1 MNNIIKNLDIEFV
14 RNKFPVFRNP
24 KTKDLAFFENAGGTY
39 VPDSVID
46 KLNKFMTETKV
57 QPYGDFS
64 SSIEAG
70 NEMDNSI
77 NKIAEL
83 LNIEKDEFIIGP
95 STTMNMFL
103 LSRAIKHWLN
113 KGDEIIVTNQDHEA
127 NIGAWRKLA
136 DEEIIVKEWSL
147 NKDSAELEIDELKS
161 LINENTKFIC
171 VCHTSNIVASIN
183 NLKEIVDL
191 AHKNNIKVVGDGVAY
206 MAHDLPN
213 LKEIDLDFYG
223 FSLYKT
229 FGPHLALL
237 YGKKELL
244 EKTKN
249 LNHEFLSKE
258 IPLTLNP
265 GGPNHEELACLSG
278 LTDYYEELYNH
289 HFSDQT
295 INLHEK
301 GKTIFKLIYSHEEQL
316 MEKLLSFLK
325 SKNNV
330 KLIGKS
336 THLRSERM
344 PTVSFTVNNKSSL
357 IIAQE
362 AGRNGI
368 GIRNGD
374 FYAWRC
380 LKGLGIDTN
389 DGVIRISMVHYNSME
404 EVEKLIKFLE
414 INI

>member
-1 MNNIIKNLDIEFV
+1 MSKTLDIEFV
-14 RNKFPVFRNP
+14 RNKFPVFKNS

-39 VPDSVID
+39 VPDTVIN
-46 KLNKFMTETKV
+46 KLNKFMIETKV
-57 QPYGDFS
+57 QPYGDFPP
-64 SSIEAG
+64 SIEAG
-70 NEMDNSI
+70 DEMDNSI

-83 LNIEKDEFIIGP
+83 LNIGKDEFIIGP

-103 LSRAIKHWLN
+103 LSRGIKHWLN

-127 NIGAWRKLA
+127 NIGAWRKLE
-136 DEEIIVKEWSL
+136 DEEIIIKEWLL
-147 NKDSAELEIDELKS
+147 NKDSAELEIEDLKL
-161 LINENTKFIC
+161 LINEKTKIIC

-191 AHKNNIKVVGDGVAY
+191 AHQNDIKVVGDGVAY
-206 MAHDLPN
+206 MAHDLAD
-213 LKEIDLDFYG
+213 LKGIGLDFYG

-244 EKTKN
+244 EETKN

-278 LTDYYEELYNH
+278 LTDYYEDLHNH
-289 HFSDQT
+289 HFSNEKL
-295 INLHEK
+295 NLYEK
-301 GKTIFKLIYSHEEQL
+301 AKEIFRLVYSHEEQL

-325 SKNNV
+325 SKNNI

-336 THLRSERM
+336 THLRNERM
-344 PTVSFTVNNKSSL
+344 PTVSFTVKDKSSL
-357 IIAQE
+357 SIAQA
-362 AGRNGI
+362 AGKNGI

-380 LKGLGIDTN
+380 LKGLGIDTD

-404 EVEKLIKFLE
+404 EVEKLINFLE
-414 INI
+414 ISI

>member
-1 MNNIIKNLDIEFV
+1 MDKFLDIDFV
-14 RNKFPVFRNP
+14 RSKFPVFNNP
-24 KTKDLAFFENAGGTY
+24 KTKGFAFFENAGGTY
-39 VPDSVID
+39 VPNSVIK

-57 QPYGDFS
+57 QPYGDFP

-70 NEMDNSI
+70 EEMDKSI
-77 NKIAEL
+77 SKISEL
-83 LNIEKDEFIIGP
+83 LNIDKDEFIVGP

-127 NIGAWRKLA
+127 NIGAWRKLS
-136 DEEIIVKEWSL
+136 EENIVIKEWSL
-147 NKDSAELEIDELKS
+147 NKDTAELELEDLKS
-161 LINENTKFIC
+161 LINDKTKLIC

-183 NLKEIVDL
+183 NLENIVNL
-191 AHKNNIKVVGDGVAY
+191 AHQNNIRVVGDGVAY
-206 MAHDLPN
+206 MAHDLTD
-213 LKEIDLDFYG
+213 LKKIGVDFYG

-244 EKTKN
+244 EETKN

-278 LTDYYEELYNH
+278 LTDYYEDLYNH
-289 HFSDQT
+289 HFT
-295 INLHEK
+295 NPKINLHEK
-301 GKTIFKLIYSHEEQL
+301 GKEIFKLVYSYEEKL
-316 MEKLLSFLK
+316 MEKLLSFPK
-325 SKNNV
+325 SKDNV

-336 THLRSERM
+336 THLRNERM
-344 PTVSFTVNNKSSL
+344 PTVSFIVNNKSSL
-357 IIAQE
+357 SIAQE
-362 AGRNGI
+362 AGKNGI

-380 LKGLGIDTN
+380 LKGLGIDIN
-389 DGVIRISMVHYNSME
+389 DGVIRISIVHYNSME
-404 EVEKLIKFLE
+404 EVDKLIKFLE
-414 INI
+414 VNI

>member
-1 MNNIIKNLDIEFV
+1 MSKTLDIEFV
-14 RNKFPVFRNP
+14 RNKFPVFKNS

-39 VPDSVID
+39 VPDTVIN
-46 KLNKFMTETKV
+46 KLNKFMIETKV
-57 QPYGDFS
+57 QPYGDFPP
-64 SSIEAG
+64 SIEAG
-70 NEMDNSI
+70 DEMDNSI

-83 LNIEKDEFIIGP
+83 LNIGKDEFIIGP

-103 LSRAIKHWLN
+103 LSRGIKHWLN

-127 NIGAWRKLA
+127 NIGAWRKLE
-136 DEEIIVKEWSL
+136 DEEIIIKEWLL
-147 NKDSAELEIDELKS
+147 NKDSAELEIEDLKL
-161 LINENTKFIC
+161 LINEKTKIIC

-183 NLKEIVDL
+183 NLKEIVNL
-191 AHKNNIKVVGDGVAY
+191 AHQNDIKVVGDGVAY
-206 MAHDLPN
+206 MAHDLAD
-213 LKEIDLDFYG
+213 LKGIGLDFYG

-244 EKTKN
+244 EETKN

-278 LTDYYEELYNH
+278 LTDYYEDLYNH
-289 HFSDQT
+289 HFSNQKL
-295 INLHEK
+295 NLYEK
-301 GKTIFKLIYSHEEQL
+301 AKEIFKLVYSHEEQL

-325 SKNNV
+325 SKNNI

-336 THLRSERM
+336 THLRNERM
-344 PTVSFTVNNKSSL
+344 PTVSFTVKDKSSL
-357 IIAQE
+357 SIAQA
-362 AGRNGI
+362 AGKNGI

-404 EVEKLIKFLE
+404 EVEKLINFLE
-414 INI
+414 ISI

>member
-1 MNNIIKNLDIEFV
+1 MSKTLDIEFV
-14 RNKFPVFRNP
+14 RNKFPVFKNS

-39 VPDSVID
+39 VPDTVIN
-46 KLNKFMTETKV
+46 KLNKLMIETKV
-57 QPYGDFS
+57 QPYGDFPP
-64 SSIEAG
+64 SIEAG
-70 NEMDNSI
+70 DEMDNSI

-83 LNIEKDEFIIGP
+83 LNIGKDEFIIGP

-103 LSRAIKHWLN
+103 LSRGIKHWLN

-127 NIGAWRKLA
+127 NIGAWKKLE
-136 DEEIIVKEWSL
+136 DEEIIIKEWLL
-147 NKDSAELEIDELKS
+147 NKDSAELEIEDLKL
-161 LINENTKFIC
+161 LINEKTKIIC

-191 AHKNNIKVVGDGVAY
+191 AHQNDIKVVGDGVAY
-206 MAHDLPN
+206 MAHDLAD
-213 LKEIDLDFYG
+213 LKGIGLDFYG

-244 EKTKN
+244 EETKN

-278 LTDYYEELYNH
+278 LTDYYEDLYNH
-289 HFSDQT
+289 HFSNQKL
-295 INLHEK
+295 NLYEK
-301 GKTIFKLIYSHEEQL
+301 AKEIFKLVYSHEEQL

-325 SKNNV
+325 SKNNI

-336 THLRSERM
+336 THLRNERM
-344 PTVSFTVNNKSSL
+344 PTVSFTVKDKSSL
-357 IIAQE
+357 SIAQA
-362 AGRNGI
+362 AGKNGI

-404 EVEKLIKFLE
+404 EVEKLINFLE
-414 INI
+414 ISI

>member
-1 MNNIIKNLDIEFV
+1 MSKTLDIEFV
-14 RNKFPVFRNP
+14 RNKFSVFKNS

-39 VPDSVID
+39 VPDTVIN
-46 KLNKFMTETKV
+46 KLNKFMIETKV
-57 QPYGDFS
+57 QPYGDFPP
-64 SSIEAG
+64 SIEAG
-70 NEMDNSI
+70 DEMDNST

-83 LNIEKDEFIIGP
+83 LNIGKDEFIIGP

-103 LSRAIKHWLN
+103 LSRGIKHWLN

-127 NIGAWRKLA
+127 NIGAWRKLE
-136 DEEIIVKEWSL
+136 DEEIIIKEWLL
-147 NKDSAELEIDELKS
+147 NKDSAELEIEDLKL
-161 LINENTKFIC
+161 LINEKTKIIC

-183 NLKEIVDL
+183 NLKEIVNL
-191 AHKNNIKVVGDGVAY
+191 AHQNDIKVVGDGVAY
-206 MAHDLPN
+206 MAHDLAD
-213 LKEIDLDFYG
+213 LKGIGLDFYG

-237 YGKKELL
+237 YGRKELL
-244 EKTKN
+244 EETKN

-278 LTDYYEELYNH
+278 LTDYYEDLYNH
-289 HFSDQT
+289 HFSNQKL
-295 INLHEK
+295 NLHEK
-301 GKTIFKLIYSHEEQL
+301 AKEIFRLVYSHEEQL

-336 THLRSERM
+336 THLRNERM
-344 PTVSFTVNNKSSL
+344 PTVSFTVKEKSSL
-357 IIAQE
+357 SIAQA
-362 AGRNGI
+362 AGKNGI

-404 EVEKLIKFLE
+404 EVEKLINFLE
-414 INI
+414 ISI

>member
-1 MNNIIKNLDIEFV
+1 MSKSLDIEFV
-14 RNKFPVFRNP
+14 RNKFPVFQNS

-39 VPDSVID
+39 VPDTVIN

-64 SSIEAG
+64 SSIQAG
-70 NEMDNSI
+70 DEMDNSI

-83 LNIEKDEFIIGP
+83 LNIGTDEFIIGP

-103 LSRAIKHWLN
+103 LSQGIKHWLN

-127 NIGAWRKLA
+127 NIGAWRKLS
-136 DEEIIVKEWSL
+136 DEEIIIKEWTL
-147 NKDSAELEIDELKS
+147 NKDSAELEVEDLKL
-161 LINENTKFIC
+161 LINEKTKIIC

-183 NLKEIVDL
+183 NLSEIVDL
-191 AHKNNIKVVGDGVAY
+191 AHQNNIKVVGDGVAY
-206 MAHDLPN
+206 MAHDIAD
-213 LKEIDLDFYG
+213 LKGIGLDFYG

-237 YGKKELL
+237 YGRKELL
-244 EKTKN
+244 EETKN

-278 LTDYYEELYNH
+278 LTDYYEDIYNH
-289 HFSDQT
+289 HFSDQ
-295 INLHEK
+295 NLNLYEK
-301 GKTIFKLIYSHEEQL
+301 GKKIFKLVYSHEEQL

-325 SKNNV
+325 TKNNV
-330 KLIGKS
+330 TLIGKS
-336 THLRSERM
+336 THLRNERM
-344 PTVSFTVNNKSSL
+344 PTVSFTVKNKSSL
-357 IIAQE
+357 SIAQE
-362 AGRNGI
+362 AGKNGI

-389 DGVIRISMVHYNSME
+389 DGVIRISMVHYNSVE
-404 EVEKLIKFLE
+404 EVEKLINFLD
-414 INI
+414 ISI

>member
-1 MNNIIKNLDIEFV
+1 MSKTLDIEFV
-14 RNKFPVFRNP
+14 RNKFPVFKNS

-39 VPDSVID
+39 VPDTVIN
-46 KLNKFMTETKV
+46 KLNKFMIETKV
-57 QPYGDFS
+57 QPYGDFL

-70 NEMDNSI
+70 DEMDNSI

-83 LNIEKDEFIIGP
+83 LNIRKDEFIIGP

-103 LSRAIKHWLN
+103 LSRGIKHWLN

-127 NIGAWRKLA
+127 NIGAWRKLE
-136 DEEIIVKEWSL
+136 DEEIIIKEWLL
-147 NKDSAELEIDELKS
+147 NKDSAELEIEDLKL
-161 LINENTKFIC
+161 LISEKTKIIC

-191 AHKNNIKVVGDGVAY
+191 AHQNDIKVVGDGVAY
-206 MAHDLPN
+206 MAHDLAD
-213 LKEIDLDFYG
+213 LKGIGLDFYG

-244 EKTKN
+244 EETKN

-278 LTDYYEELYNH
+278 LTDYYEDLYNH
-289 HFSDQT
+289 HFSNQKL
-295 INLHEK
+295 NLYEK
-301 GKTIFKLIYSHEEQL
+301 AKEIFKLVYSHEEQL

-325 SKNNV
+325 SKNNI

-336 THLRSERM
+336 THLRNERM
-344 PTVSFTVNNKSSL
+344 PTVSFTVKDKSSL
-357 IIAQE
+357 SIAQA
-362 AGRNGI
+362 AGKNGI

-404 EVEKLIKFLE
+404 EVEKLINFLE
-414 INI
+414 ISI

>member
-1 MNNIIKNLDIEFV
+1 MSKNLDIEFV

-24 KTKDLAFFENAGGTY
+24 KTKELAFFENAGGTY
-39 VPDSVID
+39 VPGSVIN

-103 LSRAIKHWLN
+103 LSRAIKHWLS

-136 DEEIIVKEWSL
+136 DEEIVVKEWSL
-147 NKDSAELEIDELKS
+147 NKDSAELEIEELKS
-161 LINENTKFIC
+161 LINEKTKLIC

-191 AHKNNIKVVGDGVAY
+191 AHKNDIKVVGDGVAY
-206 MAHDLPN
+206 MAHDLAD

-244 EKTKN
+244 EETKN

-278 LTDYYEELYNH
+278 LTDYYEDLYNH
-289 HFSDQT
+289 HFSDQK

-301 GKTIFKLIYSHEEQL
+301 GKAIFKLVYSHEEQL

-357 IIAQE
+357 SIAQE
-362 AGRNGI
+362 AGKNGI
-368 GIRNGD
+368 GISNGD

-380 LKGLGIDTN
+380 LKGLGIDTS
-389 DGVIRISMVHYNSME
+389 DGVIRISMVHYNNME

>member
-1 MNNIIKNLDIEFV
+1 MSKSLDIEFV
-14 RNKFPVFRNP
+14 RNKFPVFQNS

-39 VPDSVID
+39 VPDTVIN

-57 QPYGDFS
+57 QPYGDFA
-64 SSIEAG
+64 SSIQAG
-70 NEMDNSI
+70 DEMDNSI

-83 LNIEKDEFIIGP
+83 LNIGTDEFIIGP

-103 LSRAIKHWLN
+103 LSQGIKHWLD

-127 NIGAWRKLA
+127 NIGAWRKLS
-136 DEEIIVKEWSL
+136 DEEIIIKEWTL
-147 NKDSAELEIDELKS
+147 NKDSAELEVEDLKL
-161 LINENTKFIC
+161 LINEKTKIIC

-183 NLKEIVDL
+183 NLSEIVDL
-191 AHKNNIKVVGDGVAY
+191 AHQNNIKVVGDGVAY
-206 MAHDLPN
+206 MAHDIAD
-213 LKEIDLDFYG
+213 LKGIGLDFYG

-237 YGKKELL
+237 YGKRELL
-244 EKTKN
+244 EETKN

-278 LTDYYEELYNH
+278 LTDYYEDLYNH
-289 HFSDQT
+289 HFSEHQL
-295 INLHEK
+295 NLYEK
-301 GKTIFKLIYSHEEQL
+301 GKKIFKLIYSYEEQL

-336 THLRSERM
+336 THLRNERM
-344 PTVSFTVNNKSSL
+344 PTVSFTVKNKSSL
-357 IIAQE
+357 SIAQD
-362 AGRNGI
+362 AGKNGI

-380 LKGLGIDTN
+380 LKGLGINTN
-389 DGVIRISMVHYNSME
+389 DGVVRVSMVHYNSVE
-404 EVEKLIKFLE
+404 EVEKLINFLD
-414 INI
+414 ISI

>member
-1 MNNIIKNLDIEFV
+1 MSKDLDIEYV

-39 VPDSVID
+39 VPDSVIN

-70 NEMDNSI
+70 DEMDNSI
-77 NKIAEL
+77 NKIADL

-103 LSRAIKHWLN
+103 LSRAIKHWLS

-136 DEEIIVKEWSL
+136 DEDIIIKEWSL
-147 NKDSAELEIDELKS
+147 NKDSAELEIEELKS
-161 LINENTKFIC
+161 LINEKTKIIC

-191 AHKNNIKVVGDGVAY
+191 AHKHDIKVVGDGVAY
-206 MAHDLPN
+206 MAHDLAD

-244 EKTKN
+244 EETKN

-278 LTDYYEELYNH
+278 LTDYYEDIYNH
-289 HFSDQT
+289 HFPDQKKS
-295 INLHEK
+295 LHEK
-301 GKTIFKLIYSHEEQL
+301 GKAIFKLVYSHEEKL

-344 PTVSFTVNNKSSL
+344 PTVSFIVNNKSSL
-357 IIAQE
+357 SIAQE
-362 AGRNGI
+362 AGKNGI

-389 DGVIRISMVHYNSME
+389 DGVIRISMVHYNSVE
-404 EVEKLIKFLE
+404 EVNKLISFLE

>member
-1 MNNIIKNLDIEFV
+1 MSKSLDIEFI
-14 RNKFPVFRNP
+14 RNKFPVFQNS

-39 VPDSVID
+39 VPDTVIN

-57 QPYGDFS
+57 QPYGDFA
-64 SSIEAG
+64 SSIQAG
-70 NEMDNSI
+70 DEMDNSI

-83 LNIEKDEFIIGP
+83 LNIGTDEFIIGP

-103 LSRAIKHWLN
+103 LSQGIKHWLN

-127 NIGAWRKLA
+127 NIGAWRKLS
-136 DEEIIVKEWSL
+136 DEEITIKEWTL
-147 NKDSAELEIDELKS
+147 NKDSAELEVEDLKL
-161 LINENTKFIC
+161 LINEKTKIIC

-183 NLKEIVDL
+183 NLSEIVDL
-191 AHKNNIKVVGDGVAY
+191 AHQNNIKVVGDGVAY
-206 MAHDLPN
+206 MAHDIAD
-213 LKEIDLDFYG
+213 LKGIGLDFYG

-237 YGKKELL
+237 YGRKELL
-244 EKTKN
+244 EETKN

-278 LTDYYEELYNH
+278 LTDYYEDIYNH
-289 HFSDQT
+289 HFSDQ
-295 INLHEK
+295 NLNLYEK
-301 GKTIFKLIYSHEEQL
+301 GKKIFKLIYSHEEQL

-325 SKNNV
+325 TKNNV
-330 KLIGKS
+330 TLIGKS
-336 THLRSERM
+336 THLRNERM
-344 PTVSFTVNNKSSL
+344 PTVSFTVKNKSSL
-357 IIAQE
+357 SIAQE
-362 AGRNGI
+362 AGKNGI

-389 DGVIRISMVHYNSME
+389 DGVIRISMVHYNSVE
-404 EVEKLIKFLE
+404 EVEKLINFLD
-414 INI
+414 ISI

>member
-1 MNNIIKNLDIEFV
+1 MSKTLDIEFV
-14 RNKFPVFRNP
+14 RNKFSVFKNS

-39 VPDSVID
+39 VPDTVIN
-46 KLNKFMTETKV
+46 KLNKFMIETKV
-57 QPYGDFS
+57 QPYGDFPP
-64 SSIEAG
+64 SIEAG
-70 NEMDNSI
+70 DEMDNST

-83 LNIEKDEFIIGP
+83 LNIGKDEFIIGP

-103 LSRAIKHWLN
+103 LSRGIKHWLN

-127 NIGAWRKLA
+127 NIGAWRKLE
-136 DEEIIVKEWSL
+136 DEEIIIKEWLL
-147 NKDSAELEIDELKS
+147 NKDSAELEIEDLKL
-161 LINENTKFIC
+161 LINEKTKIIC

-183 NLKEIVDL
+183 NLKEIVNL
-191 AHKNNIKVVGDGVAY
+191 AHQNDIKVVGDGVAY
-206 MAHDLPN
+206 MAHDLAD
-213 LKEIDLDFYG
+213 LKGIGLDFYG
-223 FSLYKT
+223 FSFYKT

-244 EKTKN
+244 EETKN

-278 LTDYYEELYNH
+278 LTDYYEDLYNH
-289 HFSDQT
+289 HFSNQKL
-295 INLHEK
+295 NLYEK
-301 GKTIFKLIYSHEEQL
+301 AKEIFKLVYSHEEQL

-325 SKNNV
+325 SKNNI

-336 THLRSERM
+336 THLRNERM
-344 PTVSFTVNNKSSL
+344 PTVSFTVKDKSSL
-357 IIAQE
+357 SIAQA
-362 AGRNGI
+362 AGKNGI

-404 EVEKLIKFLE
+404 EVEKLINFLE
-414 INI
+414 ISI

>member
-1 MNNIIKNLDIEFV
+1 MSKTLDIEFV
-14 RNKFPVFRNP
+14 RNKFPVFKNS

-39 VPDSVID
+39 VPDTVIN
-46 KLNKFMTETKV
+46 KLNKFMIETKV
-57 QPYGDFS
+57 QPYGDFPP
-64 SSIEAG
+64 SIEAG
-70 NEMDNSI
+70 DEMDNSI

-83 LNIEKDEFIIGP
+83 LNIRKDEFIIGP

-103 LSRAIKHWLN
+103 LSRGIKHWLN

-127 NIGAWRKLA
+127 NIGAWRKLE
-136 DEEIIVKEWSL
+136 DEEIIIKEWLL
-147 NKDSAELEIDELKS
+147 NKDSAELEIEDLKL
-161 LINENTKFIC
+161 LINEKTKIIC

-191 AHKNNIKVVGDGVAY
+191 AHQNDIKVVGDGVAY
-206 MAHDLPN
+206 MAHDLAD
-213 LKEIDLDFYG
+213 LKGIGLDFYG

-244 EKTKN
+244 EETKN

-278 LTDYYEELYNH
+278 LTDYYEDLYNH
-289 HFSDQT
+289 HFSNQKL
-295 INLHEK
+295 NLYEK
-301 GKTIFKLIYSHEEQL
+301 AKEIFKLVYSHEEQL

-325 SKNNV
+325 SKNNI

-336 THLRSERM
+336 THLRNERM
-344 PTVSFTVNNKSSL
+344 PTVSFTVKDKSSL
-357 IIAQE
+357 SIAQA
-362 AGRNGI
+362 AGKNGI

-404 EVEKLIKFLE
+404 EVEKLINFLE
-414 INI
+414 ISI

>member
-1 MNNIIKNLDIEFV
+1 MSKSLDIEFV
-14 RNKFPVFRNP
+14 RNKFPVFQNS

-39 VPDSVID
+39 VPDTVIN

-64 SSIEAG
+64 SSIQAG
-70 NEMDNSI
+70 DEMDNSI

-83 LNIEKDEFIIGP
+83 LNIGTDEFIIGP

-103 LSRAIKHWLN
+103 LSQGIKHWLN

-127 NIGAWRKLA
+127 NIGAWRKLS
-136 DEEIIVKEWSL
+136 DEEIIIKEWTL
-147 NKDSAELEIDELKS
+147 NKDSAELEVEDLKL
-161 LINENTKFIC
+161 LINEKTKIIC

-183 NLKEIVDL
+183 NLSEIVDL
-191 AHKNNIKVVGDGVAY
+191 AHQNNIKVVGDGVAY
-206 MAHDLPN
+206 MAHDIAD
-213 LKEIDLDFYG
+213 LKGIGLDFYG

-237 YGKKELL
+237 YGRKELL
-244 EKTKN
+244 EETKN

-278 LTDYYEELYNH
+278 LTDYYEDIYNH
-289 HFSDQT
+289 HFSDQ
-295 INLHEK
+295 NLNLYEK
-301 GKTIFKLIYSHEEQL
+301 GKKIFTLIYSHEEQL

-325 SKNNV
+325 TKNNV
-330 KLIGKS
+330 TLIGKS
-336 THLRSERM
+336 THLRNERM
-344 PTVSFTVNNKSSL
+344 PTVSFTVKNKSSL
-357 IIAQE
+357 SIAQE
-362 AGRNGI
+362 AGKNGI

-389 DGVIRISMVHYNSME
+389 DGVIRISMVHYNSVE
-404 EVEKLIKFLE
+404 EVEKLINFLD
-414 INI
+414 ISI

>member
-1 MNNIIKNLDIEFV
+1 MSKSLDIEFV
-14 RNKFPVFRNP
+14 RNKFPVFQNS

-39 VPDSVID
+39 VPDTVIN

-57 QPYGDFS
+57 QPYGDFA
-64 SSIEAG
+64 SSIQAG
-70 NEMDNSI
+70 DEMDNSI

-83 LNIEKDEFIIGP
+83 LNIGTDEFIIGP

-103 LSRAIKHWLN
+103 LSQGIKHWLN

-127 NIGAWRKLA
+127 NIGAWRKLS
-136 DEEIIVKEWSL
+136 DEEITIKEWTL
-147 NKDSAELEIDELKS
+147 NKDSAELEVEDLKL
-161 LINENTKFIC
+161 LINEKTKIIC

-183 NLKEIVDL
+183 NLSEIVDL
-191 AHKNNIKVVGDGVAY
+191 AHQNNIKVVGDGVAY
-206 MAHDLPN
+206 MAHDIAD
-213 LKEIDLDFYG
+213 LKGIGLDFYG

-237 YGKKELL
+237 YGRKELL
-244 EKTKN
+244 EETKN

-278 LTDYYEELYNH
+278 LTDYYEDIYNH
-289 HFSDQT
+289 HFSDQ
-295 INLHEK
+295 NLNLYEK
-301 GKTIFKLIYSHEEQL
+301 GKKIFKLIYSHEEQL

-325 SKNNV
+325 TKNNV
-330 KLIGKS
+330 TLIGKS
-336 THLRSERM
+336 THLRNERM
-344 PTVSFTVNNKSSL
+344 PTVSFTVKNKSSL
-357 IIAQE
+357 SIAQE
-362 AGRNGI
+362 AGKNGI

-389 DGVIRISMVHYNSME
+389 DGVIRISMVHYNSVE
-404 EVEKLIKFLE
+404 EVEKLINFLD
-414 INI
+414 ISI

>member
-1 MNNIIKNLDIEFV
+1 MSKSLDIEFV
-14 RNKFPVFRNP
+14 RNKFPVFQNS

-39 VPDSVID
+39 VPDTVIN

-64 SSIEAG
+64 SSIQAG
-70 NEMDNSI
+70 DEMDNSI

-83 LNIEKDEFIIGP
+83 LNIGTDEFIIGP

-103 LSRAIKHWLN
+103 LSQGIKHWLN

-127 NIGAWRKLA
+127 NIGAWRKLS
-136 DEEIIVKEWSL
+136 DEEITIKEWTL
-147 NKDSAELEIDELKS
+147 NKDSAELEVEDLKL
-161 LINENTKFIC
+161 LINEKTKIIC

-183 NLKEIVDL
+183 NLSEIVDL
-191 AHKNNIKVVGDGVAY
+191 AHQNNIKVVGDGVAY
-206 MAHDLPN
+206 MAHDIAD
-213 LKEIDLDFYG
+213 LKGIGLDFYG

-237 YGKKELL
+237 YGRKELL
-244 EKTKN
+244 EETKN

-278 LTDYYEELYNH
+278 LTDYYEDIYNH
-289 HFSDQT
+289 HFSDQ
-295 INLHEK
+295 NLNLYEK
-301 GKTIFKLIYSHEEQL
+301 GKKIFKLVYSHEEQL

-325 SKNNV
+325 TKNNV
-330 KLIGKS
+330 TLIGKS
-336 THLRSERM
+336 THLRNERM
-344 PTVSFTVNNKSSL
+344 PTVSFTVKNKSSL
-357 IIAQE
+357 SIAQE
-362 AGRNGI
+362 AGKNGI

-389 DGVIRISMVHYNSME
+389 DGVIRISMVHYNSVE
-404 EVEKLIKFLE
+404 EVEKLINFLD
-414 INI
+414 ISI

>member
-1 MNNIIKNLDIEFV
+1 MSKDLDIEYV

-39 VPDSVID
+39 VPDSVIN

-70 NEMDNSI
+70 DEMDNSI
-77 NKIAEL
+77 NKIADL

-136 DEEIIVKEWSL
+136 DEDIIIKEWSL
-147 NKDSAELEIDELKS
+147 NKDSAELEIEELKS
-161 LINENTKFIC
+161 LINEKTKIIC

-191 AHKNNIKVVGDGVAY
+191 AHKHGIKVVGDGVAY
-206 MAHDLPN
+206 MAHDLAD
-213 LKEIDLDFYG
+213 LKKIDLDFYG

-244 EKTKN
+244 EETKN

-295 INLHEK
+295 ISLHEK
-301 GKTIFKLIYSHEEQL
+301 GKAIFKLVYLHEEKL

-336 THLRSERM
+336 THLRSQRM

-357 IIAQE
+357 FIAQE
-362 AGRNGI
+362 AGKNGI

-389 DGVIRISMVHYNSME
+389 DGVIRISMVHYNSIE
-404 EVEKLIKFLE
+404 EVNKLISFLE

>member
-1 MNNIIKNLDIEFV
+1 MSKSLDIEFV
-14 RNKFPVFRNP
+14 RNKFPVFQNS

-39 VPDSVID
+39 VPDTVIN

-57 QPYGDFS
+57 QPYGDFA
-64 SSIEAG
+64 SSIQAG
-70 NEMDNSI
+70 DEMDNSI

-83 LNIEKDEFIIGP
+83 LNIGTDEFIIGP

-103 LSRAIKHWLN
+103 LSQGIKHWLN

-127 NIGAWRKLA
+127 NIGAWRKLS
-136 DEEIIVKEWSL
+136 DEEITIKEWTL
-147 NKDSAELEIDELKS
+147 NKDSAELEVEDLKL
-161 LINENTKFIC
+161 LINEKTKIIC

-183 NLKEIVDL
+183 NLSEIVDL
-191 AHKNNIKVVGDGVAY
+191 AHQNNIKVVGDGVAY
-206 MAHDLPN
+206 MAHDIAD
-213 LKEIDLDFYG
+213 LKGIGLDFYG

-237 YGKKELL
+237 YGRKELL
-244 EKTKN
+244 EETKN

-278 LTDYYEELYNH
+278 LTDYYEDIYNH
-289 HFSDQT
+289 HFSDQ
-295 INLHEK
+295 NLNLYEK
-301 GKTIFKLIYSHEEQL
+301 GKKIFKLVYSHEEQL

-325 SKNNV
+325 TKNNV
-330 KLIGKS
+330 TLIGKS
-336 THLRSERM
+336 THLRNERM
-344 PTVSFTVNNKSSL
+344 PTVSFTVKNKSSL
-357 IIAQE
+357 SIAQE
-362 AGRNGI
+362 AGKNGI

-389 DGVIRISMVHYNSME
+389 DGVIRISMVHYNSVE
-404 EVEKLIKFLE
+404 EVEKLI
-414 INI
+414 NI

>member
-1 MNNIIKNLDIEFV
+1 MSKTLDIEFV
-14 RNKFPVFRNP
+14 RNKFPVFKNS

-39 VPDSVID
+39 VPDTVIN
-46 KLNKFMTETKV
+46 KLNKFMIETKV
-57 QPYGDFS
+57 QPYGDFPP
-64 SSIEAG
+64 SIEAG
-70 NEMDNSI
+70 DEMDNSI

-83 LNIEKDEFIIGP
+83 LNIGKDEFIIGP

-103 LSRAIKHWLN
+103 LSRGIKHWLN

-127 NIGAWRKLA
+127 NIGAWKKLE
-136 DEEIIVKEWSL
+136 DEEIIIKEWLL
-147 NKDSAELEIDELKS
+147 NKDSAELEIEDLKL
-161 LINENTKFIC
+161 LINEKTKIIC

-191 AHKNNIKVVGDGVAY
+191 AHQNDIKVVGDGVAY
-206 MAHDLPN
+206 MAHDLAD
-213 LKEIDLDFYG
+213 LKGIGLDFYG

-244 EKTKN
+244 EETKN

-278 LTDYYEELYNH
+278 LTDYYEDLYNH
-289 HFSDQT
+289 HFSNQKL
-295 INLHEK
+295 NLYEK
-301 GKTIFKLIYSHEEQL
+301 AKEIFKLVYSHEEQL

-325 SKNNV
+325 SKNNI
-330 KLIGKS
+330 KLIGKL
-336 THLRSERM
+336 THLRNERM
-344 PTVSFTVNNKSSL
+344 PTVSFTVKDKSSL
-357 IIAQE
+357 SIAQA
-362 AGRNGI
+362 AGKNGI

-404 EVEKLIKFLE
+404 EVEKLINFLE
-414 INI
+414 ISI

>member
-1 MNNIIKNLDIEFV
+1 MSKTLDIEFV
-14 RNKFPVFRNP
+14 RNKFPVFKNS

-39 VPDSVID
+39 VPDTVIN
-46 KLNKFMTETKV
+46 KLNKFMIETKV
-57 QPYGDFS
+57 QPYGDFPP
-64 SSIEAG
+64 SIEAG
-70 NEMDNSI
+70 DEMDNST

-83 LNIEKDEFIIGP
+83 LNIGKDEFIIGP

-103 LSRAIKHWLN
+103 LSRGIKHWLN

-127 NIGAWRKLA
+127 NIGAWRKLE
-136 DEEIIVKEWSL
+136 DEEIIIKEWLL
-147 NKDSAELEIDELKS
+147 NKDSAELEIEDLKL
-161 LINENTKFIC
+161 LINEKTKIIC

-183 NLKEIVDL
+183 NLKEIVNL
-191 AHKNNIKVVGDGVAY
+191 AHQNDIKVVGDGVAY
-206 MAHDLPN
+206 MAHDLAD
-213 LKEIDLDFYG
+213 LKGIGLDFYG

-244 EKTKN
+244 EETKN

-278 LTDYYEELYNH
+278 LTDYYEDLYNH
-289 HFSDQT
+289 HFSNQKL
-295 INLHEK
+295 NLYEK
-301 GKTIFKLIYSHEEQL
+301 AKEIFRLVYSHEEQL

-336 THLRSERM
+336 THLRNERM
-344 PTVSFTVNNKSSL
+344 PTVSFTVKEKSSL
-357 IIAQE
+357 SIAQA
-362 AGRNGI
+362 AGKNGI

-404 EVEKLIKFLE
+404 EVEKLINFLE
-414 INI
+414 ISI